1 MKLIIHWP
9 MCNSQQCAILSFSG
23 RPGLVIVIRYCE
35 AEEELCRHK
44 SIYRVLS
51 SFIVVVSCLV
61 LCSVQTARVHVY
73 SEEGP

>member
-51 SFIVVVSCLV
+51 SFIVVVS
-61 LCSVQTARVHVY
+61 RVMF
-73 SEEGP
+73 SSDS